1 MRFSVCIIFAALR
14 LTSCAALHAVQCVR
28 PRAAVR
34 MQFGESEWVRKQRMK
49 KELEQEQ
56 YRKLAE
62 AQAAEAAR
70 KEEERRLKLQ
80 REEEA
85 RAAREAE
92 QAAFIDEVDLYRPG
106 GVLRQQSPMLTREA
120 LENAEKI
127 SSPSI
132 DAEAALQAAVKEV
145 GGLPPDAA
153 ISRLEAT
160 IVAAVEAGV
169 FEKAPALRRA
179 IALKSTLEIAAADAS
194 AAAADGAEAPES
206 DPLKSQMDALFG
218 AGYAVPDLDDEDDW

>member
-160 IVAAVEAGV
+160 I
-169 FEKAPALRRA
+169 
-179 IALKSTLEIAAADAS
+179 ALKSTLEMGAADAS